1 MVVGKMVRT
10 CPVTKGFTCNTP
22 QDCRRHVVVRRSSRS
37 VAKLFPDVTLFFS
50 ELYNARRSSITR
62 LRGVIRCLT
71 LRPSAKRPEGRA
83 ARGRPGN
90 VWQIIRSESYLL
102 LLKQSKRNNISILQH

>member
-37 VAKLFPDVTLFFS
+37 VAKLFPDVTLFF
-50 ELYNARRSSITR
+50 LIVCAAQFNY
-62 LRGVIRCLT
+62 LT
-71 LRPSAKRPEGRA
+71 
-83 ARGRPGN
+83 
-90 VWQIIRSESYLL
+90 V
-102 LLKQSKRNNISILQH
+102 

>member
-37 VAKLFPDVTLFFS
+37 VAKLFPDVLIFS
-50 ELYNARRSSITR
+50 ELYARRSSITR
-62 LRGVIRCLT
+62 LRDV
-71 LRPSAKRPEGRA
+71 
-83 ARGRPGN
+83 
-90 VWQIIRSESYLL
+90 IRSES
-102 LLKQSKRNNISILQH
+102 

>member
-22 QDCRRHVVVRRSSRS
+22 QDCRRHVVVRQSSRS

-62 LRGVIRCLT
+62 LRGVIR
-71 LRPSAKRPEGRA
+71 
-83 ARGRPGN
+83 
-90 VWQIIRSESYLL
+90 SES
-102 LLKQSKRNNISILQH
+102 